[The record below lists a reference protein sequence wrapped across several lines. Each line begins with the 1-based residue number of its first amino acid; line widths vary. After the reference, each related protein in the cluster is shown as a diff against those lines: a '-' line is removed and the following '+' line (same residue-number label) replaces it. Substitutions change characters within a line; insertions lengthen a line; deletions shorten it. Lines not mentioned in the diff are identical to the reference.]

1 MRDRAKIEGIGVMSV
16 GVSGFRLTGLVALL
30 VALLVVVVQP
40 VQAFAKQRIAVAHVG
55 NPRDGL
61 AGDPGDG
68 LDGDPGDG
76 FGGDPGDGD
85 EGDPTDGEG
94 DHALAGDPG
103 DGDGVAVSAG
113 FNVWTQYGWPVGTTM
128 IVAQVLSRIPGR

>member
-1 MRDRAKIEGIGVMSV
+1 M
-16 GVSGFRLTGLVALL
+16 VALL
-30 VALLVVVVQP
+30 MALLVVVGQP
-40 VQAFAKQRIAVAHVG
+40 VQALAKQRIAVAQVG

-103 DGDGVAVSAG
+103 DGDGVTASAG
-113 FNVWTQYGWPVGTTM
+113 FDVWAQYGWPVWTNL
-128 IVAQVLSRIPGR
+128 IVAMALVRIRGR